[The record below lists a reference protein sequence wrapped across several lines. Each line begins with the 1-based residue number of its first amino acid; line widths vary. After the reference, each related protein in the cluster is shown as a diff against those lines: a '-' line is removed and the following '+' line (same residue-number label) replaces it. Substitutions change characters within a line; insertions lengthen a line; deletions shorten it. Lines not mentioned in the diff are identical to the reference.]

1 MKLNRIRVV
10 ALTAG
15 TLALVGAATLLTLP
29 KAEAQASGASFGP
42 ANAKDTYYWVS
53 QNATLPLFVQNDY
66 KGMKRVADDLKIRI
80 RVVGPNTIDLN
91 AFIATVDQVCAQK
104 PAGVSVVGG
113 WDPSLTA
120 AVNRCIERGVPTVVD
135 DGDLIQSKRISYI
148 GTSWTS
154 IGREQAKAMIKALGP
169 KGGKVAFTSIINADN
184 MKEARAAFRAAV
196 EGTNITIVADED
208 DKGDAATAA
217 SVTSS
222 LLAAHPDLAG
232 IAGFDSE
239 SGAGIVRAL
248 TEAKKVGQVKV
259 TAMEQVPD
267 FIKTI
272 KSGAVEAIMVQKREL
287 MTYYAFKMLYDFKNN
302 GLTVNGLKG
311 FDAVPVPNIVDTG
324 VFVIDKN
331 NVDKVLAALG
341 VK

>member
-1 MKLNRIRVV
+1 MKLNRIRFDTL
-10 ALTAG
+10 AARI
-15 TLALVGAATLLTLP
+15 LALVGVAIVLLLP
-29 KAEAQASGASFGP
+29 KADAQATGASFGP
-42 ANAKDTYYWVS
+42 ANAKETYYWIS

-66 KGMKRVADDLKIRI
+66 KGMKRIADDLKIRI
-80 RVVGPNTIDLN
+80 RVAGPNTIDLN

-113 WDPSLTA
+113 WDPALTA
-120 AVNRCIERGVPTVVD
+120 AVNRCMERGVPTVVD
-135 DGDLIQSKRISYI
+135 DGDLPLSKRISYI
-148 GTSWTS
+148 GTSWAS
-154 IGREQAKAMIKALGP
+154 IGRAQAKAMIQALGP

-196 EGTNITIVADED
+196 EGTKITIVADED

-217 SVTSS
+217 SVTAS

-248 TEAKKVGQVKV
+248 TEAKKIGQIKV

-267 FIKTI
+267 FLKTV
-272 KSGAVEAIMVQKREL
+272 KDGAVEAIMVQKREL
-287 MTYYAFKMLYDFKNN
+287 MTYYAFRMLYDFNHN
-302 GLTVNGLKG
+302 GLTVDGLKG
-311 FDAVPVPNIVDTG
+311 FDAFPVPNIVDTG
-324 VFVIDKN
+324 VFVVDKN
-331 NVDKVLAALG
+331 NVEKVLTALG